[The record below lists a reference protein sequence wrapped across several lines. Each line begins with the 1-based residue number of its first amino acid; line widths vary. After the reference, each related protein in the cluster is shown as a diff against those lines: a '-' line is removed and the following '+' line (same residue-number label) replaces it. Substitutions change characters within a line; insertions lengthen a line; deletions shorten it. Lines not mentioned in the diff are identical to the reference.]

1 LNMHTAIQ
9 LQLYDYLQGG
19 LTDSEREAVASHL
32 CSCRACTEE
41 LEAIRAL
48 TDLQRSAAYDAAA
61 TRPPE
66 FWNELLEEVDR
77 RIAPQQP
84 SPAWYQRVADWFT
97 PGRLPQR
104 RLALGFAALLIVA
117 SSALIT
123 WTVLRQDPRTPVL
136 AEKVSVPP
144 TVHAE
149 KTRLQKYLRKS
160 RTLLVGVANM
170 KVPEDEPAD
179 LRAERET
186 SRALVSEA
194 RLLRQEPMDV
204 HSAQLINDLEKI
216 QIELA
221 NMGPESSSPGVALIR
236 HGIESN
242 NLIFK
247 IRMAESVHQQVH
259 YAK

>member
-1 LNMHTAIQ
+1 MNIHTTIQ

-32 CSCRACTEE
+32 RSCPVCAQE
-41 LEAIRAL
+41 LEAIR
-48 TDLQRSAAYDAAA
+48 DLPRSAAYDAAA

-66 FWNELLEEVDR
+66 FWNELLDEVDR
-77 RIAPQQP
+77 QISPQLP
-84 SPAWYQRVADWFT
+84 SPSWYQRFADWFT
-97 PGRLPQR
+97 PDRLPQR

-117 SSALIT
+117 TSALMT
-123 WTVLRQDPRTPVL
+123 WTLLRQDPHTPVV
-136 AEKVSVPP
+136 AEKVSAPP
-144 TVHAE
+144 TIPVE

-186 SRALVSEA
+186 SRELVSEA
-194 RLLRQEPMDV
+194 RLLRQEPMD
-204 HSAQLINDLEKI
+204 
-216 QIELA
+216 
-221 NMGPESSSPGVALIR
+221 ESSLPGVALIR
-236 HGIESN
+236 QGIESN

-247 IRMAESVHQQVH
+247 IRMAETVHQQVH
-259 YAK
+259 YAE